1 MTDDSANGGGGSRP
15 PKPGKGPVKLQI
27 KVGDEAAHGVYANL
41 AMVHSNESEFVIDF
55 VFAEPQRPAG
65 HVVSRVVV
73 NPRTAK
79 RLMKGMQEVV
89 RRFEERFGEIPLPE
103 PGAPTGPSYH

>member
-1 MTDDSANGGGGSRP
+1 MADDSDKGGGGQP
-15 PKPGKGPVKLQI
+15 PGPNKGPMRLQI
-27 KVGDEAAHGVYANL
+27 KVTEDAARGVYANL
-41 AMVHSNESEFVIDF
+41 ALVHSNESEFVLDF

-65 HVVSRVVV
+65 QVVSRVVV

-89 RRFEERFGEIPLPE
+89 RRFEERFGEIAVPDQ
-103 PGAPTGPSYH
+103 GAPNGTSYH